1 MAEMCLVSMMALN
14 ECVVLNSLAG
24 CDVTGDRDL
33 CGLCEALETY
43 DVRGGLDD

>member
-1 MAEMCLVSMMALN
+1 MALN

-33 CGLCEALETY
+33 CGLCEAVETY